1 MQFRYLSLMV
11 WALAAL
17 AAVPAEAAST
27 KAVRGGKGT
36 AHGEISYEKQI
47 VPLLD
52 KYCYSCHGNGKKKGD
67 FVLDIYKAQADAVND
82 PKAWEKVLENV
93 RSHTIIERY
102 RNCMSRN

>member
-1 MQFRYLSLMV
+1 MV
-11 WALAAL
+11 WVLAAL
-17 AAVPAEAAST
+17 ATAPSEAAST
-27 KAVRGGKGT
+27 KAARSGKGT

-82 PKAWEKVLENV
+82 P
-93 RSHTIIERY
+93 
-102 RNCMSRN
+102 